1 MNSKSKDTFT
11 GGEIIES
18 DDVWII
24 NSIDWNGTGFRYGI
38 FFEKGFGCIVNG
50 HRAELMTINELV
62 PVDYR

>member
-38 FFEKGFGCIVNG
+38 FFEKGFGCIDTESV
-50 HRAELMTINELV
+50 AWIC
-62 PVDYR
+62 